1 MDRYDPDT
9 HVSEEID
16 TEDDRVEF
24 LTSVAAAM
32 ATKAKIKLNT
42 KRLYAADGRAVK
54 ELLKV
59 AEMLYSASRANV
71 VAEEEAEEVDA
82 VGLPSQI
89 KNIKGARAL
98 ATDITERGA
107 RLFDLLG
114 KERDVRVERSRA
126 LRFLDA
132 ISGNLDSTSEESY
145 VAERARDLVAGL
157 KEAIEGM
164 RKQCR
169 DLEADEKGLG
179 EKIKRKQAELERHEK
194 RLLSLASVRPAF
206 MDEFERL
213 EKDLVKHYEGY
224 LERFRNLDFLEHEL
238 DLYHKVKLPRAYLP
252 CLARFEDNS
261 LSGPPNHLNPR
272 AVGAGQVGGDGPLDE
287 AHAEEAARGGA
298 AAAAR
303 RDGHRPERR
312 PTNRRPRQGQ
322 RRGQGPG
329 GSAKGQGRRQGPG
342 GGAGVGGRG
351 RCLGGVFGYERR
363 FEPRL
368 ADGERGGV
376 AGEQCLEQLDRRRRG
391 GQRVRDQRLS
401 GLRRRR
407 CQLPLRG

>member
-1 MDRYDPDT
+1 LTSLFYWGRYDPDT
-9 HVSEEID
+9 HISEEID

-24 LTSVAAAM
+24 LTSVATAM
-32 ATKAKIKLNT
+32 ATRAKIKLNT

-71 VAEEEAEEVDA
+71 ATDESEAEEVDP

-89 KNIKGARAL
+89 KNVKGARAL

-132 ISGNLDSTSEESY
+132 ISGNLDSTSEHRY
-145 VAERARDLVAGL
+145 VEGRARDLVAGL
-157 KEAIEGM
+157 KETIEGM

-194 RLLSLASVRPAF
+194 RLQSLASVRPAF
-206 MDEFERL
+206 MDEYERL

-238 DLYHKVKLPRAYLP
+238 DLYHKVNHRLPS
-252 CLARFEDNS
+252 ENS
-261 LSGPPNHLNPR
+261 LKECKALNEGSLPF
-272 AVGAGQVGGDGPLDE
+272 VFFFC
-287 AHAEEAARGGA
+287 HAYSRSRISWK
-298 AAAAR
+298 R
-303 RDGHRPERR
+303 RI
-312 PTNRRPRQGQ
+312 
-322 RRGQGPG
+322 
-329 GSAKGQGRRQGPG
+329 
-342 GGAGVGGRG
+342 
-351 RCLGGVFGYERR
+351 
-363 FEPRL
+363 
-368 ADGERGGV
+368 
-376 AGEQCLEQLDRRRRG
+376 DR
-391 GQRVRDQRLS
+391 
-401 GLRRRR
+401 
-407 CQLPLRG
+407 